1 MEQVVDV
8 PALERLL
15 EDPPGMSDRRLRD
28 PAGGAADRVIA
39 AVERRVGAG
48 VVVRDHDRD
57 RERGDEH
64 PGDGDDRAR
73 AGAPPDR
80 VPDPYSGDDEPDL
93 LLGRHRQHG
102 EDREGDEPVLVE
114 VPEGEEQ
121 ERGRRARPDGTRSG
135 SATASPGRGGRRV
148 RTRAPRA
155 RCGGAC
161 SPARRRAA
169 RRGRR
174 GPPGRRAA
182 SPGSARSTTAAR
194 RRRGSDRSARP
205 GVRSASRRR
214 SSSGGSGR
222 VPCSRPSAPCSR
234 GRSGR
239 C

>member
-15 EDPPGMSDRRLRD
+15 EDPPGMGDRRLRD
-28 PAGGAADRVIA
+28 PAGGAADRVVA

-73 AGAPPDR
+73 AGAPADR
-80 VPDPYSGDDEPDL
+80 VPDPHSGDDEPDL
-93 LLGRHRQHG
+93 LLGRHREHG
-102 EDREGDEPVLVE
+102 EDREG
-114 VPEGEEQ
+114 
-121 ERGRRARPDGTRSG
+121 ERAGPRRGTRRRRAGTGWRARPDGTRSG

-174 GPPGRRAA
+174 ATAWTTSSISGLGQIHHSGAKAA
-182 SPGSARSTTAAR
+182 RIGSKCAAR
-194 RRRGSDRSARP
+194 REI
-205 GVRSASRRR
+205 
-214 SSSGGSGR
+214 
-222 VPCSRPSAPCSR
+222 CRPSPLVIWRKWPCAVFQTVCTMFP
-234 GRSGR
+234 RS
-239 C
+239 